1 MFREG
6 QALGYSDASKAI
18 RVHVDS
24 DDRGV
29 DEMATPG
36 GTQKVVII
44 NESGLYALILS
55 SYLELAQKCFCRQ
68 LSSALGVGSRVQGV
82 EGRGM
87 GWRRCHFLA
96 KNSFAFLHFCIF
108 AFLHFVIFNLPFA
121 LSGRLSSP
129 AITPGAAL
137 G

>member
-1 MFREG
+1 MFGDIRTILNERG
-6 QALGYSDASKAI
+6 ETFFVGKDVARALGYSDASKAI

-55 SYLELAQKCFCRQ
+55 SKLC
-68 LSSALGVGSRVQGV
+68 LGWEVD
-82 EGRGM
+82 
-87 GWRRCHFLA
+87 
-96 KNSFAFLHFCIF
+96 
-108 AFLHFVIFNLPFA
+108 
-121 LSGRLSSP
+121 
-129 AITPGAAL
+129 
-137 G
+137 

>member
-1 MFREG
+1 MDEE
-6 QALGYSDASKAI
+6 DKT
-18 RVHVDS
+18 VNDS
-24 DDRGV
+24 FTVNG
-29 DEMATPG
+29 TPL
-36 GTQKVVII
+36 VFI

-55 SYLELAQKCFCRQ
+55 SYLGLAQKCFCRQ

-96 KNSFAFLHFCIF
+96 KKFFCIF

>member
-1 MFREG
+1 M
-6 QALGYSDASKAI
+6 
-18 RVHVDS
+18 DS

-68 LSSALGVGSRVQGV
+68 LSSALGVGSRGARSRR
-82 EGRGM
+82 EGNG
-87 GWRRCHFLA
+87 LA
-96 KNSFAFLHFCIF
+96 PLSLSSKKFFCIF
-108 AFLHFVIFNLPFA
+108 AFLHFCIW
-121 LSGRLSSP
+121 
-129 AITPGAAL
+129 
-137 G
+137 